1 MVEGESVE
9 WVSAVGVGGV
19 VEQVDALDAMDE
31 PAEWEHPW

>member
-9 WVSAVGVGGV
+9 WVSAVVVGV

-31 PAEWEHPW
+31 PAEGEHPW